1 MRPSLAAALVISVVL
16 TSTFAPPPYATAQ
29 ARLAGEW
36 TITPLRE
43 TGRTAGRVQLTLS
56 RAPGNSMTG
65 YSVELRRFEGL
76 APAQAASSG
85 EGPARF
91 RLPGEAGT
99 ISFDGRFH
107 GGRGTGEFTFAPDPA
122 FAAGLERRGL
132 GRPTTDEQLR
142 LTLRGTRLAG
152 VDEYLAEL
160 RSAGSARPDVAGL
173 IRALNH
179 DVTVAYVRELAA
191 AGYRGLGTEQ
201 LVRLRNHRVD
211 AAFIR
216 GLRAAGYAGLSTDEL
231 VRLHNHGV
239 TPEVARR
246 ANAGRPERLSVHQ
259 LVRMRNHGLL

>member
-1 MRPSLAAALVISVVL
+1 MRPSPAAALVISVLL
-16 TSTFAPPPYATAQ
+16 TSTLAPLPYAAAQ
-29 ARLAGEW
+29 ARPSGEW
-36 TITPLRE
+36 TLTPLRE
-43 TGRTAGRVQLTLS
+43 TGRASGRVQLTLTRDAGS
-56 RAPGNSMTG
+56 SVSGN
-65 YSVELRRFEGL
+65 SVELRRFEGL
-76 APAQAASSG
+76 TAAQAASGS
-85 EGPARF
+85 GPARF

-99 ISFDGRFH
+99 LSFDGEFR
-107 GGRGTGEFTFAPDPA
+107 GGRGMGEFTFTPDPA
-122 FAAGLERRGL
+122 FAAALERRGV
-132 GRPTTDEQLR
+132 GRPTANEQLR

-160 RSAGSARPDVAGL
+160 RAAGSARPDVAGL

-211 AAFIR
+211 AAFIH

-239 TPEVARR
+239 TPELARR